1 MEGCTVVHET
11 ERELLALII
20 GHRVRE
26 ARRRK
31 GLSQGE
37 LGQGVGS
44 QSMISLIE
52 SGRQLPPA
60 DVLAIL
66 SERLGE
72 PTLAEHVHS
81 VASGEISLEI
91 LARSNPSVLLEVL
104 RNHRGRWNE
113 IHGQVALHLCQY
125 YYTNQE
131 FNLVLEVARMTKE
144 RLHNNPR
151 FCAEACFFEGSAL
164 LATQDYETAERSL
177 LEAELHKSHLDP
189 TLQGRLMFNL
199 GLLYTILD
207 FQGHALWYAK
217 HAVDLFHRN
226 NDFERYGKA
235 LGLLGTIQHRMG
247 RMEDAR
253 QTLERCFEITDKW
266 GISEVDRGRLEAT
279 LANIY
284 YDLGNVEKAELW
296 ANRAMQTAEQTS
308 DIHTQCSVLHT
319 MIDIHVRNGTDG
331 SVQALIQK
339 SIRLAELSKHSG
351 LIAQAYLIAAVYLPS
366 EEERLRAAQRAYEVT
381 TNSNLHVDHA
391 LAAEQLANCY
401 EAMKYHGE
409 ELHYRKIALRSY
421 RNYVAKNSMYKHILH
436 HFPT

>member
-26 ARRRK
+26 ARRQR

-37 LGQGVGS
+37 LAQGVGS

-66 SERLGE
+66 SQRLGE
-72 PTLAEHVHS
+72 PALAEHVHYLT
-81 VASGEISLEI
+81 SGEISLEAV
-91 LARSNPSVLLEVL
+91 ARSNPSVLLDIL

-131 FNLVLEVARMTKE
+131 FELVLEVARMTKE
-144 RLHNNPR
+144 HLHNNPH
-151 FCAEACFFEGSAL
+151 FFAEACFFEGSTL
-164 LATQDYETAERSL
+164 LVLQDYETAERCL
-177 LEAELHKSHLDP
+177 LEAELNKSHLDP
-189 TLQGRLMFNL
+189 TLQGRLLFNL
-199 GLLYTILD
+199 GVLYTILD
-207 FQGHALWYAK
+207 FQGHAMWYAK
-217 HAVDLFHRN
+217 NAVDLFHRN

-235 LGLLGTIQHRMG
+235 LGLLGTIQYRLG

-266 GISEVDRGRLEAT
+266 GISGVDRGRMQTT
-279 LANIY
+279 LAAIY
-284 YDLGNVEKAELW
+284 HDLGNVEKAELW
-296 ANRAMQTAEQTS
+296 ANRALQTAEQTS
-308 DIHTQCSVLHT
+308 DFQTQCGVIHV
-319 MIDIHVRNGTDG
+319 MIDLHVRNRTVD
-331 SVQALIQK
+331 SLQALIQK
-339 SIRLAELSKHSG
+339 SIRLAELSNHAG
-351 LIAQAYLIAAVYLPS
+351 LIAQSYLIAAAYLPS
-366 EEERLRAAQRAYEVT
+366 EEERLRAAQQAYEVAA
-381 TNSNLHVDHA
+381 NANLHVEHA

-401 EAMKYHGE
+401 EEMKYHGE
-409 ELHYRKIALRSY
+409 ALHYRKVALRSY

>member
-72 PTLAEHVHS
+72 PALAEHVHYLT
-81 VASGEISLEI
+81 SGEISLEAV
-91 LARSNPSVLLEVL
+91 ARSNPSVLLEVL

-131 FNLVLEVARMTKE
+131 FNLVLEVARLTKE
-144 RLHNNPR
+144 HLRNNAR
-151 FCAEACFFEGSAL
+151 FYAEACFFEGSAL
-164 LATQDYETAERSL
+164 LVTQDYETAERSL
-177 LEAELHKSHLDP
+177 LESELNKSHLDP
-189 TLQGRLMFNL
+189 TLQGRLLFNL
-199 GLLYTILD
+199 GVLYTILD

-217 HAVDLFHRN
+217 HAVDLFHRT

-235 LGLLGTIQHRMG
+235 LGLLGTIQYRLG
-247 RMEDAR
+247 RMEEAR

-266 GISEVDRGRLEAT
+266 GISGIDRGRLETT
-279 LANIY
+279 LAGIY
-284 YDLGNVEKAELW
+284 LFLGNVDKAELW
-296 ANRAMQTAEQTS
+296 ANRALQTAEQTN
-308 DIHTQCSVLHT
+308 DIQIHCGVLHV
-319 MIDIHVRNGTDG
+319 MIDLHVRYKTDG
-331 SVQALIQK
+331 SLQTWIQQC
-339 SIRLAELSKHSG
+339 IRLAELSKDSG
-351 LIAQAYLIAAVYLPS
+351 LIAQSYLIAAAYLPS

-381 TNSNLHVDHA
+381 ANSNLHVEHA

-401 EAMKYHGE
+401 EEMKYHGE
-409 ELHYRKIALRSY
+409 ALHYRKIALRSY